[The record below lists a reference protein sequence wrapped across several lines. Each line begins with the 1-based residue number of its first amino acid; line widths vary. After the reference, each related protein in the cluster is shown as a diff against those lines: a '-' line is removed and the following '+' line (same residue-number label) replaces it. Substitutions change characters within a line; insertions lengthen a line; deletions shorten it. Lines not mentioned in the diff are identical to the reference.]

1 MSLYYC
7 YTDTAKSP
15 LFIFFQLIVL
25 FWWYSSKR
33 EYLVIC
39 MASAWYALWTYRN
52 VAFFAETVTLSV
64 DTFDWMWINRTPY
77 KGVPQGVV
85 FEGDEGD
92 SVVGFPGVSEM
103 FTNTRHTQAG
113 VTEVTMALN
122 FWRSTFSTGKKELP
136 EIRHVDL
143 MLCKKKISLKSYI
156 KLVCD

>member
-1 MSLYYC
+1 M
-7 YTDTAKSP
+7 
-15 LFIFFQLIVL
+15 
-25 FWWYSSKR
+25 
-33 EYLVIC
+33 
-39 MASAWYALWTYRN
+39 
-52 VAFFAETVTLSV
+52 
-64 DTFDWMWINRTPY
+64 
-77 KGVPQGVV
+77 

-122 FWRSTFSTGKKELP
+122 FWRSTFSTGKKELQ